1 MTRVV
6 AGRAGGRRLV
16 VPDGDATRPTSDR
29 VREAMF
35 STLTSELGSLD
46 GLVVLDLFA
55 GSGALGLEALSRGA
69 ARATFV
75 ERDRRALAA
84 LRRNVATT
92 GLGDVDIRGT
102 DVERALRTPPAAGA
116 YPRVDLVLVDPPYA
130 FSSASLV
137 QVLRALVDNGW
148 LADDALLVVERSA
161 REHPPSWP
169 DDLTVLAS
177 RRYSETLLW
186 YLRRSVDQALSDG

>member
-16 VPDGDATRPTSDR
+16 VPDGEATRPTSDR

-35 STLTSELGSLD
+35 STLTSVLGSLD

-92 GLGDVDIRGT
+92 GLGEVEIRGT
-102 DVERALRTPPAAGA
+102 AVERALRTPPADGA
-116 YPRVDLVLVDPPYA
+116 DPQVDLVLADPPYA
-130 FSSASLV
+130 FSSESLV
-137 QVLRALVDNGW
+137 QVLQALVDNRW

-161 REHPPSWP
+161 RDHPPSWP
-169 DDLTVLAS
+169 DNLMVLFS

-186 YLRRSVDQALSDG
+186 YLRWSDDQALSDG